1 MHMRAN
7 APYSSLSAVGP
18 AIGRAIGHHLDV
30 AFRDIARGSN
40 VACEP
45 AFLRVLSGEPH
56 PLGNFAVLSAPGDLA
71 TARAAVE
78 PLAAAPVPSAVLF
91 PDMEAPADGAAY
103 LAGRGY
109 VAHGGLPAMGVD
121 IARLKA
127 TALPAGYEFVR
138 VGSGADGEE
147 WVRQFAAGY
156 ELPLGVARYFS
167 PVAVGADTAADSPL
181 QFFAIRRNGV
191 TVSTSACC
199 LKDGLAGIYCVSTV
213 PDERRKGLGEHA
225 TAEPLRLA
233 AKLGYG
239 VGVLQSSEAGYSV
252 YRKLGFE
259 DFGGVPIFIRMPG

>member
-1 MHMRAN
+1 MSVKS
-7 APYSSLSAVGP
+7 PYSALSAIGP
-18 AIGRAIGHHLDV
+18 AVGRAIGRHLEV
-30 AFRDIARGSN
+30 AFRAIARGTN
-40 VACEP
+40 VANEA

-56 PLGNFAVLSAPGDLA
+56 PLGNFAVLSEPADLA
-71 TARAAVE
+71 AALAAVE
-78 PLAAAPVPSAVLF
+78 PLVAAAVPSAVLF
-91 PDMEAPADGAAY
+91 PGMEAPADVAAY

-109 VAHGGLPAMGVD
+109 VSHGGLPAMAVD

-138 VGSGADGEE
+138 VGGGADGEE

-156 ELPLGVARYFS
+156 ELPIGVARYFS
-167 PVAVGADTAADSPL
+167 PVAVGADTAADSPV
-181 QFFAIRRNGV
+181 QFFAIRKNGV

-213 PDERRKGLGEHA
+213 PEERRRGLGEHA

-239 VGVLQSSEAGYSV
+239 VGVLQSSEAGYPV
-252 YRKLGFE
+252 YTKLGFG